1 MNNILFYIKQSVSIL
16 YNNRMHI
23 VPSFIVLIL
32 VLNFSFYS
40 IINISKLISSNS
52 ISNINEKEEN
62 QSFLR
67 YLSEK
72 ISFINVKKKEND
84 EIKPFNLLEAINS
97 NVTELA
103 LYYEFVENITS
114 HSYYGK
120 WENLKMDKDKN
131 NFIDNTGEIELNFQK
146 KRSENYL
153 LNLNQ
158 KNNSNISVS
167 FIIKDGEYIDN
178 YLVGNFSFNFKNIP
192 LISYLNKN
200 SFSLYL
206 EKVNLTYAY
215 GHYMDIGKKQYINN
229 TKINMTFYKKP
240 ENYINKINHVISST
254 DYSLLDFHIKSS
266 TDLDN
271 NNNNINKNIT
281 NEKEEK
287 NKLKNFEISFTSKAY
302 GVQKYPIKI
311 LNYSILLTLA
321 AFIEIYF
328 STKFLV
334 VINENV
340 QMALNI
346 DLITVFIQI
355 MWTALICGVNFFL
368 SLTYEPLTYEYGMPS
383 MTYFT
388 LFSIFLLRILFIGWK
403 SRYIELLFNDMAQF
417 RKKLFQFY
425 LIFYCLLLCTL
436 VSIKL
441 WYTYFIF
448 TFFLFGGTWIFQ
460 IYHSVKKG
468 TKPPMPYSYIFITSL
483 FKILIPIYLKAYN
496 NNIFSLRPSYLKVFV
511 CISIVF
517 IEAVIVSLQ
526 KLLGPKFFIPEK
538 YREQVFDYYK
548 SEEEI
553 PENAKNNEC
562 VICLE
567 NLDNL
572 AINNQEE
579 DDDIFKTRGNYIE
592 KFAMTIQ
599 KWNKKKNN
607 KPYMKTPC
615 NHVFHTKCLETW
627 LEIKNECPYCRQKI
641 PPLDS

>member
-1 MNNILFYIKQSVSIL
+1 MENILFYLKQSISIF
-16 YNNRMHI
+16 NQNRVHI
-23 VPSFIVLIL
+23 VPSFIILLL

-40 IINISKLISSNS
+40 IINFSKFKSSNS
-52 ISNINEKEEN
+52 SSNIE
-62 QSFLR
+62 Q
-67 YLSEK
+67 
-72 ISFINVKKKEND
+72 KKENQNFLRFLNQKVLKNYKRVENE
-84 EIKPFNLLEAINS
+84 EIKLFNLLEAINS

-114 HSYYGK
+114 HSYYGR
-120 WENLKMDKDKN
+120 WENLKMDKDKF
-131 NFIDNTGEIELNFQK
+131 NFIDNSGEIELNFQK

-153 LNLNQ
+153 LGLNQ

-178 YLVGNFSFNFKNIP
+178 YIVGNFTFNFKNIP
-192 LISYLNKN
+192 LMSYLNKN
-200 SFSLYL
+200 SFSIIL
-206 EKVNLTYAY
+206 ENINLTYAY
-215 GHYMDIGKKQYINN
+215 GHYMDIGKKLYINKTN
-229 TKINMTFYKKP
+229 INMTFYKKP
-240 ENYINKINHVISST
+240 EQYINKINHIISST
-254 DYSLLDFHIKSS
+254 EYSIIDFNIKSVP
-266 TDLDN
+266 DLEN
-271 NNNNINKNIT
+271 NLSKNNTNKKNENI
-281 NEKEEK
+281 
-287 NKLKNFEISFTSKAY
+287 LKNFEISFSSKAY

-311 LNYSILLTLA
+311 LNYSILLTFA
-321 AFIEIYF
+321 AFIEIYI

-334 VINENV
+334 IINENV

-403 SRYIELLFNDMAQF
+403 SRYIELLFNDISRF

-460 IYHSVKKG
+460 IYYSVKKG

-483 FKILIPIYLKAYN
+483 FKMLIPIYLKAYN
-496 NNIFSLRPSYLKVFV
+496 NNIFSLRPSYLKVFL

-517 IEAVIVSLQ
+517 VEAIIVSLQ
-526 KLLGPKFFIPEK
+526 KLLGPKFFIPER
-538 YREQVFDYYK
+538 YREQTFDYYK
-548 SEEEI
+548 SAEDI
-553 PENAKNNEC
+553 PDNRKSSEC

-567 NLDNL
+567 NLENL
-572 AINNQEE
+572 EINNQE
-579 DDDIFKTRGNYIE
+579 DDDEVFKANGNYIE
-592 KFAMTIQ
+592 KLAVMIQ

-615 NHVFHTKCLETW
+615 GHIFHTRCLETW

-641 PPLDS
+641 PPLES

>member
-1 MNNILFYIKQSVSIL
+1 MNNILFYLKQSISIF
-16 YNNRMHI
+16 YNNRVHI
-23 VPSFIVLIL
+23 VPSFIILLL

-40 IINISKLISSNS
+40 IINISKLNSSSSMSNS
-52 ISNINEKEEN
+52 NQKKEN
-62 QSFLR
+62 PNFVR
-67 YLSEK
+67 FLSEK
-72 ISFINVKKKEND
+72 ISFINIKRKEN
-84 EIKPFNLLEAINS
+84 EEFKSFNLLEAINS

-131 NFIDNTGEIELNFQK
+131 NFIDKSGEIELNFQR
-146 KRSENYL
+146 KRSDNFL

-178 YLVGNFSFNFKNIP
+178 YIVGNFSFNFKNIP

-200 SFSLYL
+200 SFSIYL
-206 EKVNLTYAY
+206 EKINLTYAY
-215 GHYMDIGKKQYINN
+215 GHYMDIGKKQYINKTN
-229 TKINMTFYKKP
+229 INMTFYKKS
-240 ENYINKINHVISST
+240 ESFINKINHIISST
-254 DYSLLDFHIKSS
+254 DYSLLDFHIKSVPE
-266 TDLDN
+266 LDN
-271 NNNNINKNIT
+271 NLNKNNST
-281 NEKEEK
+281 KKEEK
-287 NKLKNFEISFTSKAY
+287 NGLKNFEISFIGKAY
-302 GVQKYPIKI
+302 GIQKYPIKI
-311 LNYSILLTLA
+311 LNYSIILTFA

-334 VINENV
+334 IINENV

-383 MTYFT
+383 MIYFT

-417 RKKLFQFY
+417 RKKLFRFY
-425 LIFYCLLLCTL
+425 LVFYCLLLITL

-448 TFFLFGGTWIFQ
+448 TFFLFVGTWIFQ
-460 IYHSVKKG
+460 IYYSVKKG

-496 NNIFSLRPSYLKVFV
+496 NNIFSLRPSYLKVFI
-511 CISIVF
+511 CISFVF
-517 IEAVIVSLQ
+517 VEAIIVSLQ

-548 SEEEI
+548 SAEEI
-553 PENAKNNEC
+553 PDNTKTNEC

-567 NLDNL
+567 NLENL
-572 AINNQEE
+572 AINNQDEE
-579 DDDIFKTRGNYIE
+579 DEIFKTNGNYIE
-592 KFAMTIQ
+592 KLATMIQ

-615 NHVFHTKCLETW
+615 GHVFHRRCLETW

-641 PPLDS
+641 PPLES

>member
-1 MNNILFYIKQSVSIL
+1 MENILFYLKQSISIF
-16 YNNRMHI
+16 NQNRVHI
-23 VPSFIVLIL
+23 VPSFIIL
-32 VLNFSFYS
+32 LLVINFSFYS
-40 IINISKLISSNS
+40 IINFSKFKSSNS
-52 ISNINEKEEN
+52 SSNIE
-62 QSFLR
+62 Q
-67 YLSEK
+67 
-72 ISFINVKKKEND
+72 KKENQNFLRFLNQKVLKD
-84 EIKPFNLLEAINS
+84 YKRVENEEIKLFNLLEAINS

-114 HSYYGK
+114 HSYYGR
-120 WENLKMDKDKN
+120 WENLKMDKDKF
-131 NFIDNTGEIELNFQK
+131 NFIDNSGEIELNFQK

-153 LNLNQ
+153 LGLNQ

-178 YLVGNFSFNFKNIP
+178 YIVGNFTFNFKNIP
-192 LISYLNKN
+192 LMSYLNKN
-200 SFSLYL
+200 SFSIVL
-206 EKVNLTYAY
+206 ENINLTYAY
-215 GHYMDIGKKQYINN
+215 GHYMDIGKKLYINKTN
-229 TKINMTFYKKP
+229 INMTFYKKP
-240 ENYINKINHVISST
+240 EQYINKINHIISST
-254 DYSLLDFHIKSS
+254 EYSIIDFNIKSVP
-266 TDLDN
+266 DLEN
-271 NNNNINKNIT
+271 NLSKNNTNKKNENI
-281 NEKEEK
+281 
-287 NKLKNFEISFTSKAY
+287 LKNFEISFSSKAY

-311 LNYSILLTLA
+311 LNYSILLTFA

-334 VINENV
+334 IINENV

-403 SRYIELLFNDMAQF
+403 SRYIDLLFNDISRF

-460 IYHSVKKG
+460 IYYSVKKG

-483 FKILIPIYLKAYN
+483 FKMLIPIYLKAYN
-496 NNIFSLRPSYLKVFV
+496 NNIFSLRPSYLKVFL

-517 IEAVIVSLQ
+517 VEAIIVSLQ
-526 KLLGPKFFIPEK
+526 KLLGPKFFIPER
-538 YREQVFDYYK
+538 YREQTFDYYK
-548 SEEEI
+548 SAEDI
-553 PENAKNNEC
+553 PDNRKSSEC

-567 NLDNL
+567 NLENL
-572 AINNQEE
+572 EINNQE
-579 DDDIFKTRGNYIE
+579 DDDEVFKANGNYIE
-592 KFAMTIQ
+592 KLAVMIQ

-615 NHVFHTKCLETW
+615 GHIFHTRCLETW

-641 PPLDS
+641 PPLES

>member
-1 MNNILFYIKQSVSIL
+1 MSNILFYIKQSISIF
-16 YNNRMHI
+16 YNNRVHI
-23 VPSFIVLIL
+23 VPSFIILLL

-40 IINISKLISSNS
+40 IINISKLNSSSSKSNS
-52 ISNINEKEEN
+52 NQKNEN
-62 QSFLR
+62 HNFLR
-67 YLSEK
+67 FLSER
-72 ISFINVKKKEND
+72 ISFINLKRKEN
-84 EIKPFNLLEAINS
+84 EEFKSFNLLEAINS

-131 NFIDNTGEIELNFQK
+131 NFIDKSGEIELNFQR
-146 KRSENYL
+146 KRSDNYL

-178 YLVGNFSFNFKNIP
+178 YIVGNFSFNFKNIP

-200 SFSLYL
+200 SFSIYL
-206 EKVNLTYAY
+206 EKINLTYAY
-215 GHYMDIGKKQYINN
+215 GHYMDIGKKQYINKTN
-229 TKINMTFYKKP
+229 INMTFYKKP
-240 ENYINKINHVISST
+240 ESFINKINHIISST
-254 DYSLLDFHIKSS
+254 DYSLLDFHIKSIPEIES
-266 TDLDN
+266 NL
-271 NNNNINKNIT
+271 NKNDSIK
-281 NEKEEK
+281 KEE
-287 NKLKNFEISFTSKAY
+287 NRLKDFEISFIGKAY
-302 GVQKYPIKI
+302 GIQKYPIKI
-311 LNYSILLTLA
+311 LNYSIILTFA

-334 VINENV
+334 IINENV

-383 MTYFT
+383 MIYFT

-417 RKKLFQFY
+417 RKKLFRFY
-425 LIFYCLLLCTL
+425 LVFYCLLLITL

-460 IYHSVKKG
+460 IYYSVKKG

-496 NNIFSLRPSYLKVFV
+496 NNIFSLRPSYLKVFI
-511 CISIVF
+511 CISCVF
-517 IEAVIVSLQ
+517 IEAIIVSLQ

-538 YREQVFDYYK
+538 YRDQVFDYYK
-548 SEEEI
+548 SAEEI
-553 PENAKNNEC
+553 PDNTKTNEC

-579 DDDIFKTRGNYIE
+579 EDEIFKTSGNYIE
-592 KFAMTIQ
+592 KLATMIQ

-615 NHVFHTKCLETW
+615 GHVFHRRCLETW

-641 PPLDS
+641 PPLET

>member
-1 MNNILFYIKQSVSIL
+1 MNNILFYIKQSISIF
-16 YNNRMHI
+16 YNNRVHI
-23 VPSFIVLIL
+23 VPSFIILLL

-40 IINISKLISSNS
+40 IINISKLNSSSSKSNS
-52 ISNINEKEEN
+52 NQKNEN
-62 QSFLR
+62 HNFLR
-67 YLSEK
+67 FLSER
-72 ISFINVKKKEND
+72 ISFINLKRKEN
-84 EIKPFNLLEAINS
+84 EEFKSFNLLEAINS

-131 NFIDNTGEIELNFQK
+131 NFIDKSGEIELNFQR
-146 KRSENYL
+146 KRSDNYL

-178 YLVGNFSFNFKNIP
+178 YIVGNFSFNFKNIP

-200 SFSLYL
+200 SFSIYL
-206 EKVNLTYAY
+206 EKINLTYAY
-215 GHYMDIGKKQYINN
+215 GHYMDIGKKQYINKTN
-229 TKINMTFYKKP
+229 INMTFYKKP
-240 ENYINKINHVISST
+240 ESFINKINHIISST
-254 DYSLLDFHIKSS
+254 DYSLLDFHIKSIPEIES
-266 TDLDN
+266 NL
-271 NNNNINKNIT
+271 NKNNSIK
-281 NEKEEK
+281 KEE
-287 NKLKNFEISFTSKAY
+287 NRLKDFEISFIGKAY
-302 GVQKYPIKI
+302 GIQKYPIKI
-311 LNYSILLTLA
+311 LNYSIILTFA

-334 VINENV
+334 IINENV

-383 MTYFT
+383 MIYFT

-417 RKKLFQFY
+417 RKKLFRFY
-425 LIFYCLLLCTL
+425 LVFYCLLLITL

-460 IYHSVKKG
+460 IYYSVKKG

-496 NNIFSLRPSYLKVFV
+496 NNIFSLRPSYLKVFI
-511 CISIVF
+511 CISCVF
-517 IEAVIVSLQ
+517 IEAIIVSLQ

-538 YREQVFDYYK
+538 YRDQVFDYYK
-548 SEEEI
+548 SAEEI
-553 PENAKNNEC
+553 PDNTKTNEC

-579 DDDIFKTRGNYIE
+579 EDEIFKTSGNYIE
-592 KFAMTIQ
+592 KLATMIQ

-615 NHVFHTKCLETW
+615 GHVFHRRCLETW

-641 PPLDS
+641 PPLET

>member
-1 MNNILFYIKQSVSIL
+1 MNNILFYLKQSISIF
-16 YNNRMHI
+16 YNNRVHI
-23 VPSFIVLIL
+23 VPSFIILLL

-40 IINISKLISSNS
+40 IINISKLNSSSSMSNS
-52 ISNINEKEEN
+52 NQKKEN
-62 QSFLR
+62 PNFLR
-67 YLSEK
+67 FLSEK
-72 ISFINVKKKEND
+72 ISFINIKRKEN
-84 EIKPFNLLEAINS
+84 EEFKSFNLLEAINS

-131 NFIDNTGEIELNFQK
+131 NFIDKSGEIELNFQR
-146 KRSENYL
+146 KRSDNFL

-178 YLVGNFSFNFKNIP
+178 YIVGNFSFNFKNIP

-200 SFSLYL
+200 SFSIYL
-206 EKVNLTYAY
+206 EKINLTYAY
-215 GHYMDIGKKQYINN
+215 GHYMDIGKKQYINKTN
-229 TKINMTFYKKP
+229 INMTFYKKS
-240 ENYINKINHVISST
+240 ESFINKINHIISST
-254 DYSLLDFHIKSS
+254 DYSLLDFHIKSVPE
-266 TDLDN
+266 LEN
-271 NNNNINKNIT
+271 NLNKNNSIK
-281 NEKEEK
+281 KEEK
-287 NKLKNFEISFTSKAY
+287 NGLKNFEISFIGKAY
-302 GVQKYPIKI
+302 GIQKYPIKI
-311 LNYSILLTLA
+311 LNYSIILTFA

-334 VINENV
+334 IINENV

-383 MTYFT
+383 MIYFT

-417 RKKLFQFY
+417 RKKLFRFY
-425 LIFYCLLLCTL
+425 LVFYCLLLITL

-460 IYHSVKKG
+460 IYYSVKKG

-496 NNIFSLRPSYLKVFV
+496 NNIFSLRPSYLKVFI
-511 CISIVF
+511 CISFVF
-517 IEAVIVSLQ
+517 VEAIIVSLQ

-548 SEEEI
+548 SAEEI
-553 PENAKNNEC
+553 PDNTKTNEC

-567 NLDNL
+567 NLENL
-572 AINNQEE
+572 AINNQDEE
-579 DDDIFKTRGNYIE
+579 DEIFKTSGNYIE
-592 KFAMTIQ
+592 KLATMIQ

-615 NHVFHTKCLETW
+615 GHVFHRRCLETW

-641 PPLDS
+641 PPLES

>member
-1 MNNILFYIKQSVSIL
+1 MENILFYLKQSISSF
-16 YNNRMHI
+16 NQNRVHI
-23 VPSFIVLIL
+23 VPSFIILLL

-40 IINISKLISSNS
+40 IINFSKFKSSNS
-52 ISNINEKEEN
+52 SSNIE
-62 QSFLR
+62 Q
-67 YLSEK
+67 
-72 ISFINVKKKEND
+72 KKENQNFLRFLNQKVLKD
-84 EIKPFNLLEAINS
+84 YKRVENEEIKLFNLLEAINS

-114 HSYYGK
+114 HSYYGR
-120 WENLKMDKDKN
+120 WENLKMDKDKF
-131 NFIDNTGEIELNFQK
+131 NFIDNSGEIELNFQK

-153 LNLNQ
+153 LGLNQ

-178 YLVGNFSFNFKNIP
+178 YIVGNFTFNFKNIP
-192 LISYLNKN
+192 LMSYLNKN
-200 SFSLYL
+200 SFSIIL
-206 EKVNLTYAY
+206 ENINLTYAY
-215 GHYMDIGKKQYINN
+215 GHYMDIGKKLYINKTN
-229 TKINMTFYKKP
+229 INMTFYKKP
-240 ENYINKINHVISST
+240 EQYINKINHIISST
-254 DYSLLDFHIKSS
+254 EYSIIDFNIKSVP
-266 TDLDN
+266 DLEN
-271 NNNNINKNIT
+271 NLSKNNTNKKNENI
-281 NEKEEK
+281 
-287 NKLKNFEISFTSKAY
+287 LKNFEISFSSKAY

-311 LNYSILLTLA
+311 LNYSILLTFA

-334 VINENV
+334 IINENV

-403 SRYIELLFNDMAQF
+403 SRYIELLFNDISRF

-460 IYHSVKKG
+460 IYYSVKKG

-483 FKILIPIYLKAYN
+483 FKMLIPIYLKAYN
-496 NNIFSLRPSYLKVFV
+496 NNIFSLRPSYLKVFL

-517 IEAVIVSLQ
+517 VEAIIVSLQ
-526 KLLGPKFFIPEK
+526 KLLGPKFFIPER
-538 YREQVFDYYK
+538 YREQTFDYYK
-548 SEEEI
+548 SAEDI
-553 PENAKNNEC
+553 PDNRKSSEC

-567 NLDNL
+567 NLENL
-572 AINNQEE
+572 EINNQE
-579 DDDIFKTRGNYIE
+579 DDDEVFKANGNYIE
-592 KFAMTIQ
+592 KLAVMIQ

-615 NHVFHTKCLETW
+615 GHIFHTRCLETW

-641 PPLDS
+641 PPLES

>member
-1 MNNILFYIKQSVSIL
+1 MENILFYLKQSISIF
-16 YNNRMHI
+16 NQNRVHI
-23 VPSFIVLIL
+23 VPSFIILLL

-40 IINISKLISSNS
+40 IINFSKFKSSNS
-52 ISNINEKEEN
+52 SSNIE
-62 QSFLR
+62 Q
-67 YLSEK
+67 
-72 ISFINVKKKEND
+72 KKENQNFLRFLNQKVLKNYKRVENE
-84 EIKPFNLLEAINS
+84 EIKLFNLLEAINS

-114 HSYYGK
+114 HSYYGR
-120 WENLKMDKDKN
+120 WENLKMDKDKF
-131 NFIDNTGEIELNFQK
+131 NFIDNSGEIELNFQK

-153 LNLNQ
+153 LGLNQ

-178 YLVGNFSFNFKNIP
+178 YIVGNFTFNFKNIP
-192 LISYLNKN
+192 LMSYLNKN
-200 SFSLYL
+200 SFSIIL
-206 EKVNLTYAY
+206 ENINLTYAY
-215 GHYMDIGKKQYINN
+215 GHYMDIGKKLYINKTN
-229 TKINMTFYKKP
+229 INMTFYKKP
-240 ENYINKINHVISST
+240 EQYINKINHIISST
-254 DYSLLDFHIKSS
+254 EYSIIDFNIKSVP
-266 TDLDN
+266 DLEN
-271 NNNNINKNIT
+271 NLSKNNTNKKNENI
-281 NEKEEK
+281 
-287 NKLKNFEISFTSKAY
+287 LKNFEISFSSKAY

-311 LNYSILLTLA
+311 LNYSILLTFA

-334 VINENV
+334 IINENV

-403 SRYIELLFNDMAQF
+403 SRYIELLFNDISRF

-460 IYHSVKKG
+460 IYYSVKKG

-483 FKILIPIYLKAYN
+483 FKMLIPIYLKAYN
-496 NNIFSLRPSYLKVFV
+496 NNIFSLRPSYLKVFL

-517 IEAVIVSLQ
+517 VEAIIVSLQ
-526 KLLGPKFFIPEK
+526 KLLGPKFFIPER
-538 YREQVFDYYK
+538 YREQTFDYYK
-548 SEEEI
+548 SAEDI
-553 PENAKNNEC
+553 PDNRKSSEC

-567 NLDNL
+567 NLENL
-572 AINNQEE
+572 EINNQE
-579 DDDIFKTRGNYIE
+579 DDDEVFKANGNYIE
-592 KFAMTIQ
+592 KLAVMIQ

-615 NHVFHTKCLETW
+615 GHIFHTRCLETW

-641 PPLDS
+641 PPLES

>member
-1 MNNILFYIKQSVSIL
+1 MNNILFYIKQSISIF
-16 YNNRMHI
+16 YNNRVHI
-23 VPSFIVLIL
+23 VPSFIILLL

-40 IINISKLISSNS
+40 IINISKLNSSSSKSNS
-52 ISNINEKEEN
+52 NQKNEN
-62 QSFLR
+62 HNFLR
-67 YLSEK
+67 FLSER
-72 ISFINVKKKEND
+72 ISFINLKRKEN
-84 EIKPFNLLEAINS
+84 EEFKSFNLLEAINS

-131 NFIDNTGEIELNFQK
+131 NFIDKSGEIELNFQR
-146 KRSENYL
+146 KRSDNYL

-178 YLVGNFSFNFKNIP
+178 YIVGNFSFNFKNIP
-192 LISYLNKN
+192 LISYLSKN
-200 SFSLYL
+200 SFSIYL
-206 EKVNLTYAY
+206 EKINLTYAY
-215 GHYMDIGKKQYINN
+215 GHYMDIGKKQYINKTN
-229 TKINMTFYKKP
+229 INMTFYKKP
-240 ENYINKINHVISST
+240 ESFINKINHIISST
-254 DYSLLDFHIKSS
+254 DYSLLDFHIKSIPEIES
-266 TDLDN
+266 NL
-271 NNNNINKNIT
+271 NKNNSIK
-281 NEKEEK
+281 KEE
-287 NKLKNFEISFTSKAY
+287 NRLKDFEISFIGKAY
-302 GVQKYPIKI
+302 GIQKYPIKI
-311 LNYSILLTLA
+311 LNYSIILTFA

-334 VINENV
+334 IINENV

-383 MTYFT
+383 MIYFT

-417 RKKLFQFY
+417 RKKLFRFY
-425 LIFYCLLLCTL
+425 LVFYCLLLITL

-460 IYHSVKKG
+460 IYYSVKKG

-496 NNIFSLRPSYLKVFV
+496 NNIFSLRPSYLKVFI
-511 CISIVF
+511 CISCVF
-517 IEAVIVSLQ
+517 IEAIIVSLQ

-538 YREQVFDYYK
+538 YRDQVFDYYK
-548 SEEEI
+548 SAEEI
-553 PENAKNNEC
+553 PDNTKTNEC

-579 DDDIFKTRGNYIE
+579 EDEIFKTSGNYIE
-592 KFAMTIQ
+592 KLATMIQ

-615 NHVFHTKCLETW
+615 GHVFHRRCLETW

-641 PPLDS
+641 PPLET

>member
-1 MNNILFYIKQSVSIL
+1 MENILFYLKQSISIF
-16 YNNRMHI
+16 NQNRVHI
-23 VPSFIVLIL
+23 VPSFIILLL

-40 IINISKLISSNS
+40 IINFSKFKSSNS
-52 ISNINEKEEN
+52 SSNIE
-62 QSFLR
+62 Q
-67 YLSEK
+67 
-72 ISFINVKKKEND
+72 KKENQNFLRFLNQKVLKD
-84 EIKPFNLLEAINS
+84 YKRVENEEIKLFNLLEAINS

-114 HSYYGK
+114 HSYYGR
-120 WENLKMDKDKN
+120 WENLKMDKDKF
-131 NFIDNTGEIELNFQK
+131 NFIDNSGEIELNFQK

-153 LNLNQ
+153 LGLNQ

-178 YLVGNFSFNFKNIP
+178 YIVGNFTFNFKNIP
-192 LISYLNKN
+192 LMSYLNKN
-200 SFSLYL
+200 SFSIIL
-206 EKVNLTYAY
+206 ENINLTYAY
-215 GHYMDIGKKQYINN
+215 GHYMDIGKKLYINKTN
-229 TKINMTFYKKP
+229 INMTFYKKP
-240 ENYINKINHVISST
+240 EQYINKINHIISST
-254 DYSLLDFHIKSS
+254 EYSIIDFNIKSIPDLENNLS
-266 TDLDN
+266 KNNTDKKN
-271 NNNNINKNIT
+271 ENI
-281 NEKEEK
+281 
-287 NKLKNFEISFTSKAY
+287 LKNFEISFSSKAY

-311 LNYSILLTLA
+311 LNYSILLTFA

-334 VINENV
+334 IINENV

-403 SRYIELLFNDMAQF
+403 SRYIELLFNDISRF

-460 IYHSVKKG
+460 IYYSVKKG

-483 FKILIPIYLKAYN
+483 FKMLIPIYLKAYN
-496 NNIFSLRPSYLKVFV
+496 NNIFSLRPSYLKVFL

-517 IEAVIVSLQ
+517 VEAIIVSLQ
-526 KLLGPKFFIPEK
+526 KLLGPKFFIPER
-538 YREQVFDYYK
+538 YREQTFDYYK
-548 SEEEI
+548 SAEDI
-553 PENAKNNEC
+553 PDNRKSSEC

-567 NLDNL
+567 NLENL
-572 AINNQEE
+572 EINNQE
-579 DDDIFKTRGNYIE
+579 DDDEVFKANGNYIE
-592 KFAMTIQ
+592 KLAVMIQ

-615 NHVFHTKCLETW
+615 GHIFHTRCLETW

-641 PPLDS
+641 PPLES

>member
-1 MNNILFYIKQSVSIL
+1 MNNILFYIKQSISIF
-16 YNNRMHI
+16 YNNRVHI
-23 VPSFIVLIL
+23 VPSFIILLL

-40 IINISKLISSNS
+40 IINISKLNSSSSKSNS
-52 ISNINEKEEN
+52 NQKNEN
-62 QSFLR
+62 HNFLR
-67 YLSEK
+67 FLSER
-72 ISFINVKKKEND
+72 ISLINLKRKEN
-84 EIKPFNLLEAINS
+84 EEFKSFNLLEAINS

-131 NFIDNTGEIELNFQK
+131 NFIDKSGEIELNFQK
-146 KRSENYL
+146 KRSDNYL

-178 YLVGNFSFNFKNIP
+178 YIVGNFSFNFKNIP
-192 LISYLNKN
+192 LISYLSKN
-200 SFSLYL
+200 SFSIYL
-206 EKVNLTYAY
+206 EKINLTYAY
-215 GHYMDIGKKQYINN
+215 GHYMDIGKKQYINKTN
-229 TKINMTFYKKP
+229 INMTFYKKP
-240 ENYINKINHVISST
+240 ESFINKINHIISST
-254 DYSLLDFHIKSS
+254 DYSLLDFHIKSIPEIES
-266 TDLDN
+266 NL
-271 NNNNINKNIT
+271 NKNNSIK
-281 NEKEEK
+281 KEE
-287 NKLKNFEISFTSKAY
+287 NRLKDFEISFIGKAY
-302 GVQKYPIKI
+302 GIQKYPIKI
-311 LNYSILLTLA
+311 LNYSIILTFA

-334 VINENV
+334 IINENV

-383 MTYFT
+383 MIYFT

-417 RKKLFQFY
+417 RKKLFRFY
-425 LIFYCLLLCTL
+425 LVFYCLLLITL

-460 IYHSVKKG
+460 IYYSVKKG

-496 NNIFSLRPSYLKVFV
+496 NNIFSLRPSYLKVFI
-511 CISIVF
+511 CISCVF
-517 IEAVIVSLQ
+517 IEAIIVSLQ

-538 YREQVFDYYK
+538 YRDQVFDYYK
-548 SEEEI
+548 SAEEI
-553 PENAKNNEC
+553 PDNTKTNEC

-579 DDDIFKTRGNYIE
+579 EDEIFKTSGNYIE
-592 KFAMTIQ
+592 KLATMIQ

-615 NHVFHTKCLETW
+615 GHVFHRRCLETW

-641 PPLDS
+641 PPLET

>member
-23 VPSFIVLIL
+23 IPSFIVLIL

-266 TDLDN
+266 TDLD

-579 DDDIFKTRGNYIE
+579 DDEIFKTRGNYIE
-592 KFAMTIQ
+592 KFAMMIQ

>member
-1 MNNILFYIKQSVSIL
+1 MNNILFYIKQSISIF
-16 YNNRMHI
+16 YNNRVHI
-23 VPSFIVLIL
+23 VPSFIIILL
-32 VLNFSFYS
+32 VLNFSFYNFLN
-40 IINISKLISSNS
+40 IIKSNTS
-52 ISNINEKEEN
+52 ISNSDKKKEDN
-62 QSFLR
+62 GFLR
-67 YLSEK
+67 FLSEK
-72 ISFINVKKKEND
+72 IQLINIKRKEN
-84 EIKPFNLLEAINS
+84 EEMKSFNLLEAINS
-97 NVTELA
+97 NITELA

-131 NFIDNTGEIELNFQK
+131 NFIDKSGEIELNFQR
-146 KRSENYL
+146 KRADNYL

-178 YLVGNFSFNFKNIP
+178 YLVGNFTFNFKNIP

-200 SFSLYL
+200 SFSIFL
-206 EKVNLTYAY
+206 ENVNLTYAY
-215 GHYMDIGKKQYINN
+215 GHYMDIGKKQYINKTN
-229 TKINMTFYKKP
+229 INMTFYKKP
-240 ENYINKINHVISST
+240 EYFINKVSHVISST
-254 DYSLLDFHIKSS
+254 DYSLLDFHIKSI
-266 TDLDN
+266 N
-271 NNNNINKNIT
+271 NLENNLNKNNT
-281 NEKEEK
+281 NKKEEK
-287 NKLKNFEISFTSKAY
+287 NILKDFEIYFTSKAY
-302 GVQKYPIKI
+302 GIQKYPIKI
-311 LNYSILLTLA
+311 LNYSILLTFA

-334 VINENV
+334 IINENV

-383 MTYFT
+383 MIYFT

-417 RKKLFQFY
+417 RKKLFRFY
-425 LIFYCLLLCTL
+425 LTFYCLLLCTL

-441 WYTYFIF
+441 WYTYFIM

-460 IYHSVKKG
+460 IYYSAKKG

-483 FKILIPIYLKAYN
+483 FKMLIPIYLKAYN
-496 NNIFSLRPSYLKVFV
+496 NNIFSLRPSYLKVFI
-511 CISIVF
+511 CISFVF
-517 IEAVIVSLQ
+517 IEAIIVSLQ

-548 SEEEI
+548 SAEEI
-553 PENAKNNEC
+553 PDNFKNNEC

-572 AINNQEE
+572 SINNQDE
-579 DDDIFKTRGNYIE
+579 DDEIFKTTGNYIE
-592 KFAMTIQ
+592 KLAMMIQ

-615 NHVFHTKCLETW
+615 GHIFHTKCLETW

-641 PPLDS
+641 PPLES

>member
-1 MNNILFYIKQSVSIL
+1 MNNILFYIKQSVSIF
-16 YNNRMHI
+16 YNNRMNI
-23 VPSFIVLIL
+23 IPSFIVLVL

-52 ISNINEKEEN
+52 MSNLNQKEEN

-84 EIKPFNLLEAINS
+84 EIKSFNLLEAINS

-206 EKVNLTYAY
+206 DNVNLTYAY

-229 TKINMTFYKKP
+229 AKINMTFYKKP

-254 DYSLLDFHIKSS
+254 DYSLLDFHIKASP
-266 TDLDN
+266 DLD
-271 NNNNINKNIT
+271 NNNINKNIT

-553 PENAKNNEC
+553 PEIAKNNEC

-579 DDDIFKTRGNYIE
+579 DDEIFKTRGNYIE
-592 KFAMTIQ
+592 KLAMMIQ

-615 NHVFHTKCLETW
+615 GHVFHTKCLETW

-641 PPLDS
+641 PPLES

>member
-1 MNNILFYIKQSVSIL
+1 MENILFYLKQSISIF
-16 YNNRMHI
+16 NQNRVHI
-23 VPSFIVLIL
+23 VPSFIILLL

-40 IINISKLISSNS
+40 IINFSKFKSSNS
-52 ISNINEKEEN
+52 SSNIE
-62 QSFLR
+62 Q
-67 YLSEK
+67 
-72 ISFINVKKKEND
+72 KKENQNFLRFLNQIVLKNYKRVENE
-84 EIKPFNLLEAINS
+84 EIKLFNLLEAINS

-114 HSYYGK
+114 HSYYGR
-120 WENLKMDKDKN
+120 WENLKMDKDKF
-131 NFIDNTGEIELNFQK
+131 NFIDNSGEIELNFQK

-153 LNLNQ
+153 LGLNQ

-178 YLVGNFSFNFKNIP
+178 YIVGNFTFNFKNIP
-192 LISYLNKN
+192 LMSYLNKN
-200 SFSLYL
+200 SFSIVL
-206 EKVNLTYAY
+206 ENINLTYAY
-215 GHYMDIGKKQYINN
+215 GHYMDIGKKLYINKTN
-229 TKINMTFYKKP
+229 INMTFFKKP
-240 ENYINKINHVISST
+240 EQYINKINHIISST
-254 DYSLLDFHIKSS
+254 EYSIIDFNIKSVP
-266 TDLDN
+266 DLEN
-271 NNNNINKNIT
+271 NLSKNNTNKKNENI
-281 NEKEEK
+281 
-287 NKLKNFEISFTSKAY
+287 LKNFEISFSSKAY

-311 LNYSILLTLA
+311 LNYSILLTFA

-334 VINENV
+334 IINENV

-403 SRYIELLFNDMAQF
+403 SRYIELLFNDISRF

-460 IYHSVKKG
+460 IYYSVKKG

-483 FKILIPIYLKAYN
+483 FKMLIPIYLKAYN
-496 NNIFSLRPSYLKVFV
+496 NNIFSLRPSYLKVFL

-517 IEAVIVSLQ
+517 VEAIIVSLQ
-526 KLLGPKFFIPEK
+526 KLLGPKFFIPER
-538 YREQVFDYYK
+538 YREQTFDYYK
-548 SEEEI
+548 SAEDI
-553 PENAKNNEC
+553 PDNRKSSEC

-567 NLDNL
+567 NLENL
-572 AINNQEE
+572 EINNQE
-579 DDDIFKTRGNYIE
+579 DDDEVFKANGNYIE
-592 KFAMTIQ
+592 KLAVMIQ

-615 NHVFHTKCLETW
+615 GHIFHTRCLETW

-641 PPLDS
+641 PPLES

>member
-1 MNNILFYIKQSVSIL
+1 MNTFLFYIKQSVSIF
-16 YNNRMHI
+16 YNNRMNI
-23 VPSFIVLIL
+23 IPSFIVLIL

-52 ISNINEKEEN
+52 ISTLNQKEEN
-62 QSFLR
+62 PSFLR

-72 ISFINVKKKEND
+72 MSFINVKKKEKD
-84 EIKPFNLLEAINS
+84 EIIPFNLLEAINS

-120 WENLKMDKDKN
+120 WENLKMDKNKN
-131 NFIDNTGEIELNFQK
+131 NFVDNSGEIELNFQK
-146 KRSENYL
+146 RRSQNYL

-178 YLVGNFSFNFKNIP
+178 YIVGNFSFNFKNVP

-215 GHYMDIGKKQYINN
+215 GHYMDIGKKLYINN

-240 ENYINKINHVISST
+240 ENYINKINNVISST
-254 DYSLLDFHIKSS
+254 EYSLIDFHIKSS
-266 TDLDN
+266 PDSDN
-271 NNNNINKNIT
+271 ILNKNIT

-287 NKLKNFEISFTSKAY
+287 NKLKNFEIEFTSKAY
-302 GVQKYPIKI
+302 GVQRYPIKI

-321 AFIEIYF
+321 AFVEIYF

-346 DLITVFIQI
+346 DLITIFIQI

-383 MTYFT
+383 MAYFT

-403 SRYIELLFNDMAQF
+403 SRYIELLFNDVAQF

-496 NNIFSLRPSYLKVFV
+496 NNIFSLRPSYLKVFL

-572 AINNQEE
+572 AINNQDE
-579 DDDIFKTRGNYIE
+579 DDEIFKTRGNYIE
-592 KFAMTIQ
+592 KLAIIIQ
-599 KWNKKKNN
+599 KWNKKKL
-607 KPYMKTPC
+607 TP
-615 NHVFHTKCLETW
+615 H
-627 LEIKNECPYCRQKI
+627 IKAVHI
-641 PPLDS
+641 I

>member
-1 MNNILFYIKQSVSIL
+1 MNTFLFYIKQSVSIF
-16 YNNRMHI
+16 YNNRMNI
-23 VPSFIVLIL
+23 IPSFIVLIL

-40 IINISKLISSNS
+40 VINISKLISSNS
-52 ISNINEKEEN
+52 ISTLNQKEEN
-62 QSFLR
+62 PSFLR

-72 ISFINVKKKEND
+72 MSFINVKKKEKD
-84 EIKPFNLLEAINS
+84 ELIPFNLLEAINS

-120 WENLKMDKDKN
+120 WENLKMDKNKN
-131 NFIDNTGEIELNFQK
+131 NFVDNSGEIELNFQK
-146 KRSENYL
+146 RRSQNYL

-178 YLVGNFSFNFKNIP
+178 YIVGNFSFNFKNIP
-192 LISYLNKN
+192 LITYLNKN

-215 GHYMDIGKKQYINN
+215 GHYMDIGKKLYINN
-229 TKINMTFYKKP
+229 TKINITFYKKP
-240 ENYINKINHVISST
+240 EKYINKINNVISST
-254 DYSLLDFHIKSS
+254 EYSLIDFHIKSS
-266 TDLDN
+266 PDSDN
-271 NNNNINKNIT
+271 TLNKNIT

-287 NKLKNFEISFTSKAY
+287 NKLKNFEIAFTSKAY
-302 GVQKYPIKI
+302 GVQRYPIKI

-321 AFIEIYF
+321 AFVEIYF

-383 MTYFT
+383 MAYFT

-403 SRYIELLFNDMAQF
+403 SRYIELLFNDVAQF

-496 NNIFSLRPSYLKVFV
+496 NNIFSLRPSYLKVFL

-572 AINNQEE
+572 AINNQDE
-579 DDDIFKTRGNYIE
+579 DDEIFKTRGNYIE
-592 KFAMTIQ
+592 KLAIIIQ

-615 NHVFHTKCLETW
+615 GHVFHSRCLETW

>member
-1 MNNILFYIKQSVSIL
+1 MSNILFYIKQSISIF
-16 YNNRMHI
+16 YNNRVHI
-23 VPSFIVLIL
+23 VPSFIILLL

-40 IINISKLISSNS
+40 IINISKLNSSSSKSNS
-52 ISNINEKEEN
+52 NQKNEN
-62 QSFLR
+62 HNFLR
-67 YLSEK
+67 FLSER
-72 ISFINVKKKEND
+72 ISFINLKRKEN
-84 EIKPFNLLEAINS
+84 EEFKSFNLLEAINS

-131 NFIDNTGEIELNFQK
+131 NFIDKSGEIELNFQR
-146 KRSENYL
+146 KRSDNYL

-178 YLVGNFSFNFKNIP
+178 YIVGNFSFNFKNIP

-200 SFSLYL
+200 SFSIYL
-206 EKVNLTYAY
+206 EKINLTYAY
-215 GHYMDIGKKQYINN
+215 GHYMDIGKKQYINKTN
-229 TKINMTFYKKP
+229 INMTFYKKP
-240 ENYINKINHVISST
+240 ESFINKINHIISST
-254 DYSLLDFHIKSS
+254 DYSLLDFHIKSIPEIES
-266 TDLDN
+266 NL
-271 NNNNINKNIT
+271 NKNNSIK
-281 NEKEEK
+281 KEE
-287 NKLKNFEISFTSKAY
+287 NRLKDFEISFIGKAY
-302 GVQKYPIKI
+302 GIQKYPIKI
-311 LNYSILLTLA
+311 LNYSIILTFA

-334 VINENV
+334 IINENV

-383 MTYFT
+383 MIYFT

-417 RKKLFQFY
+417 RKKLFRFY
-425 LIFYCLLLCTL
+425 LVFYCLLLITL

-460 IYHSVKKG
+460 IYYSVKKG

-496 NNIFSLRPSYLKVFV
+496 NNIFSLRPSYLKVFI
-511 CISIVF
+511 CISCVF
-517 IEAVIVSLQ
+517 IEAIIVSLQ

-538 YREQVFDYYK
+538 YRDQVFDYYK
-548 SEEEI
+548 SAEEI
-553 PENAKNNEC
+553 PDNTKTNEC

-579 DDDIFKTRGNYIE
+579 EDEIFKTSGNYIE
-592 KFAMTIQ
+592 KLATMIQ
-599 KWNKKKNN
+599 KWNKEKNN

-615 NHVFHTKCLETW
+615 GHVFHRRCLETW

-641 PPLDS
+641 PPLET

>member
-266 TDLDN
+266 TDLD

-579 DDDIFKTRGNYIE
+579 DDEIFKTRGNYIE
-592 KFAMTIQ
+592 KFAMMIQ

>member
-1 MNNILFYIKQSVSIL
+1 MENILFYLKQSISIF
-16 YNNRMHI
+16 NQNRVHI
-23 VPSFIVLIL
+23 VPSFIILLL

-40 IINISKLISSNS
+40 IINFSKFKSSNS
-52 ISNINEKEEN
+52 SSNIE
-62 QSFLR
+62 Q
-67 YLSEK
+67 
-72 ISFINVKKKEND
+72 KKENQNFLRFLNQKVLKD
-84 EIKPFNLLEAINS
+84 YKRVENEEIKLFNLLEAINS

-114 HSYYGK
+114 HSYYGR
-120 WENLKMDKDKN
+120 WENLKMDKDKF
-131 NFIDNTGEIELNFQK
+131 NFIDNSGEIELNFQK

-153 LNLNQ
+153 LGLNQ

-178 YLVGNFSFNFKNIP
+178 YIVGNFTFNFKNIP
-192 LISYLNKN
+192 LMSYLNKN
-200 SFSLYL
+200 SFSIIL
-206 EKVNLTYAY
+206 ENINLTYAY
-215 GHYMDIGKKQYINN
+215 GHYMDIGKKLFINKTN
-229 TKINMTFYKKP
+229 INMTFYKKP
-240 ENYINKINHVISST
+240 EQYINKINHIISST
-254 DYSLLDFHIKSS
+254 EYSIIDFNIKSVP
-266 TDLDN
+266 DLEN
-271 NNNNINKNIT
+271 NLSKNNTNKKNENI
-281 NEKEEK
+281 
-287 NKLKNFEISFTSKAY
+287 LKNFEISFSSKAY

-311 LNYSILLTLA
+311 LNYSILLTFA

-334 VINENV
+334 IINENV

-403 SRYIELLFNDMAQF
+403 SRYIELLFNDISRF

-460 IYHSVKKG
+460 IYYSVKKG

-483 FKILIPIYLKAYN
+483 FKMLIPIYLKAYN
-496 NNIFSLRPSYLKVFV
+496 NNIFSLRPSYLKVFL

-517 IEAVIVSLQ
+517 VEAIIVSLQ
-526 KLLGPKFFIPEK
+526 KLLGPKFFIPER
-538 YREQVFDYYK
+538 YREQTFDYYK
-548 SEEEI
+548 SAEDI
-553 PENAKNNEC
+553 PDNRKSSEC

-567 NLDNL
+567 NLENL
-572 AINNQEE
+572 EINNQE
-579 DDDIFKTRGNYIE
+579 DDDEVFKANGNYIE
-592 KFAMTIQ
+592 KLAVMIQ

-615 NHVFHTKCLETW
+615 GHIFHTRCLETW

-641 PPLDS
+641 PPLES

>member
-271 NNNNINKNIT
+271 NNNINKNVT

-425 LIFYCLLLCTL
+425 LIFYCLLLFYGSYNFYDYTITL
-436 VSIKL
+436 
-441 WYTYFIF
+441 
-448 TFFLFGGTWIFQ
+448 
-460 IYHSVKKG
+460 
-468 TKPPMPYSYIFITSL
+468 
-483 FKILIPIYLKAYN
+483 
-496 NNIFSLRPSYLKVFV
+496 
-511 CISIVF
+511 
-517 IEAVIVSLQ
+517 
-526 KLLGPKFFIPEK
+526 
-538 YREQVFDYYK
+538 
-548 SEEEI
+548 
-553 PENAKNNEC
+553 
-562 VICLE
+562 
-567 NLDNL
+567 
-572 AINNQEE
+572 
-579 DDDIFKTRGNYIE
+579 
-592 KFAMTIQ
+592 
-599 KWNKKKNN
+599 
-607 KPYMKTPC
+607 
-615 NHVFHTKCLETW
+615 
-627 LEIKNECPYCRQKI
+627 
-641 PPLDS
+641 

>member
-1 MNNILFYIKQSVSIL
+1 MSNFLFYIKQSFSIF
-16 YNNRMHI
+16 YNNRVHI
-23 VPSFIVLIL
+23 IPSFIILFL

-40 IINISKLISSNS
+40 ILNLSIFNPSST
-52 ISNINEKEEN
+52 SNTKQKKEKP
-62 QSFLR
+62 SFLR
-67 YLSEK
+67 FLSEK
-72 ISFINVKKKEND
+72 IPIMNVERKENE
-84 EIKPFNLLEAINS
+84 EIKSFNLLEAINS
-97 NVTELA
+97 NITELA

-131 NFIDNTGEIELNFQK
+131 NFIDKFGEIELNFQI
-146 KRSENYL
+146 KRTENFL

-178 YLVGNFSFNFKNIP
+178 YLIGNFSFNFKNIP
-192 LISYLNKN
+192 LISNLNKN
-200 SFSLYL
+200 IFSIVLDN
-206 EKVNLTYAY
+206 VNLSYAY
-215 GHYMDIGKKQYINN
+215 GHYMDIGKKQYLNN
-229 TKINMTFYKKP
+229 TYINMTFYKKP
-240 ENYINKINHVISST
+240 ENFINKINHVISST
-254 DYSLLDFHIKSS
+254 DYSLLDFHIKSINN
-266 TDLDN
+266 LDN
-271 NNNNINKNIT
+271 NLNKNNT
-281 NEKEEK
+281 NKNVEK
-287 NKLKNFEISFTSKAY
+287 NRIKNFEITFTSKAY

-311 LNYSILLTLA
+311 LNYSILLTFA

-334 VINENV
+334 IINENV

-383 MTYFT
+383 MIYFT

-417 RKKLFQFY
+417 RKKLFRFY
-425 LIFYCLLLCTL
+425 LTFYCLLLCTL

-448 TFFLFGGTWIFQ
+448 TFFLFGGTWFFQ
-460 IYHSVKKG
+460 IYYSVKKG

-496 NNIFSLRPSYLKVFV
+496 NNIFSLRPSYLKVFI
-511 CISIVF
+511 CISFVF
-517 IEAVIVSLQ
+517 IEAIIVSLQ
-526 KLLGPKFFIPEK
+526 KLLGPKFFIPQK

-548 SEEEI
+548 SAEDI
-553 PENAKNNEC
+553 PEVNKTNEC

-579 DDDIFKTRGNYIE
+579 DDEIFKTSGNYIE
-592 KFAMTIQ
+592 KLAIMIQ

-615 NHVFHTKCLETW
+615 GHVFHTRCLETW
-627 LEIKNECPYCRQKI
+627 LEIKNECPYCRQRI
-641 PPLDS
+641 PPLES

>member
-1 MNNILFYIKQSVSIL
+1 MNTFLFYIKQSVSIF
-16 YNNRMHI
+16 YNNRMNI
-23 VPSFIVLIL
+23 IPSFIVLIL

-40 IINISKLISSNS
+40 VINISKLISSNS
-52 ISNINEKEEN
+52 ISTLNQKEEN
-62 QSFLR
+62 PSFLR

-72 ISFINVKKKEND
+72 MSFINVKKKEKD
-84 EIKPFNLLEAINS
+84 ELIPFNLLEAINS

-120 WENLKMDKDKN
+120 WENLKMDKNKN
-131 NFIDNTGEIELNFQK
+131 NFVDNSGEIELNFQK
-146 KRSENYL
+146 RRSQNYL

-178 YLVGNFSFNFKNIP
+178 YIVGNFSFNFKNIP
-192 LISYLNKN
+192 LITYLNKN

-215 GHYMDIGKKQYINN
+215 GHYMDIGKKLYINN
-229 TKINMTFYKKP
+229 TKINITFYKKP
-240 ENYINKINHVISST
+240 EKYINKINNVISST
-254 DYSLLDFHIKSS
+254 EYSLIDFHIKSS
-266 TDLDN
+266 PDSDN
-271 NNNNINKNIT
+271 TLNKNIT

-287 NKLKNFEISFTSKAY
+287 NKLKNFEIEFTSKAY
-302 GVQKYPIKI
+302 GVQRYPIKI

-321 AFIEIYF
+321 AFVEIYF

-383 MTYFT
+383 MAYFT

-403 SRYIELLFNDMAQF
+403 SRYIELLFNDVAQF

-496 NNIFSLRPSYLKVFV
+496 NNIFSLRPSYLKVFL

-572 AINNQEE
+572 AINNQDE
-579 DDDIFKTRGNYIE
+579 DDEIFKTRGNYIE
-592 KFAMTIQ
+592 KLAIIIQ

-615 NHVFHTKCLETW
+615 GHVFHSRCLETW